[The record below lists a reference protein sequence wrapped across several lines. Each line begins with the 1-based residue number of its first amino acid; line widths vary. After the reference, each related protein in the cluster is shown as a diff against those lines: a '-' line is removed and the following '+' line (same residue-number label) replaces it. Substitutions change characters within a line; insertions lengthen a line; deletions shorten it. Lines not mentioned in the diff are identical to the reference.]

1 MLMESSLAGPYLWT
15 LFVKQ
20 AYYSKLNSYSSDMLI
35 IICQVNFNYSLKSV
49 NGLSL
54 VLSLLSKSCLFY
66 KFKKNTLQK
75 VCLIRHVSS
84 LVSLALKSNC

>member
-66 KFKKNTLQK
+66 KFK
-75 VCLIRHVSS
+75 
-84 LVSLALKSNC
+84 